1 MTSKKAFFSTA
12 TVQNLLTNERNPLD
26 TSENPTSFPVSSGLM
41 VTPSR
46 SVPNRPDITGYVLTA
61 YDNYGKTVWAPG
73 GGGGG
78 GGNGSLPAGTRA
90 GAVQLRNADG
100 TQFDALEDFYWEN
113 TILHV
118 PGRITNLGAPTDNS
132 DAATK
137 LYVDTLVGTGVSWK
151 DSVRFT
157 TVGNV
162 NLSGSNSGIGVIN
175 GLDSSLPVVVGDRVL
190 LKDQTDGRQNGIYV
204 VANNMQN
211 WSRSFDFPIGGKASG
226 VAVFVTEGSTTADK
240 GFVCVSNN
248 AIVGDVISFSQF
260 TNSTL
265 YPGGNEDGDIQYKS
279 GNVFG
284 GSVSLRWINSV
295 LNVSGDV
302 SSNSIVLNKNSNN
315 VTISPSDSSSSYT
328 LKLPPTVGL
337 VDQVLTNNG
346 SGILYWTNIGND
358 YSLSTVDSSHNGG
371 NPYIPTRNENV
382 ILVPGTN
389 SNNVYIQLPKIS
401 DVGKVHYNIFDSGN
415 ADIHSITIR
424 INPMINDDNIYF
436 FNDNSGGIKEFSLT
450 ARYNSVQLIND
461 GLNSWYV
468 F

>member
-26 TSENPTSFPVSSGLM
+26 ISENPKSFPSSSGLM

-46 SVPNRPDITGYVLTA
+46 SVPNRTNITGYVLTA

-73 GGGGG
+73 GGGGT
-78 GGNGSLPAGTRA
+78 GSLPAGTRA

-100 TQFDALEDFYWEN
+100 TQLDALNDFYWEN

-137 LYVDTLVGTGVSWK
+137 LYVDTLVGTGISWK

-157 TVGNV
+157 TIGNV
-162 NLSGSNSGIGVIN
+162 NLLLSGSNSGIGVIN
-175 GLDSSLPVVVGDRVL
+175 GLDSSLPVVVGNRIL
-190 LKDQTDGRQNGIYV
+190 LKDQTDGRQNGIYI
-204 VANNMQN
+204 VANDMQN
-211 WSRSFDFPIGGKASG
+211 WRRSFDFPIGVNASG

-248 AIVGDVISFSQF
+248 VIVGDVISFSQF

-265 YPGGNEDGDIQYKS
+265 YPGGNEGDIQYKS

-284 GSVSLRWINSV
+284 GSVSLRWVNSV
-295 LNVSGDV
+295 LNVSGNV

-315 VTISPSDSSSSYT
+315 VTISPSDSSTSYT
-328 LKLPPTVGL
+328 LKLPPNVGL
-337 VDQVLTNNG
+337 VDQILTTNG
-346 SGILYWTNIGND
+346 NGILSWTNVGND

-371 NPYIPTRNENV
+371 NPYIPNKNDNV
-382 ILVPGTN
+382 ILVSGTN
-389 SNNVYIQLPKIS
+389 SNDVYIQLPSIS

-415 ADIHSITIR
+415 ADIHSITIK
-424 INPMINDDNIYF
+424 INPMINNDNIYF
-436 FNDNSGGIKEFSLT
+436 YNDNNGAIKEFSLT

-461 GLNSWYV
+461 GQNSWYV